1 MLIRNGIDLR
11 NLINEGYSEKSFS
24 YVPHF
29 KLVTYIANYMQQCT
43 EHEYIEDFEKAVF
56 SIIQKL
62 SSDELRSTSDFLH
75 LPDDVVKSD
84 LLSMIESCELFSL
97 MEDELTNFND
107 ATDEVAR
114 TRIFEKWMVE
124 GKNST
129 NLHVCVDH

>member
-62 SSDELRSTSDFLH
+62 SSDELRSTSDFLD
-75 LPDDVVKSD
+75 LPDETVKSD
-84 LLSMIESCELFSL
+84 LLSSIEGCELFSL
-97 MEDELTNFND
+97 MEDELIKFNRD
-107 ATDEVAR
+107 IDEVAALR
-114 TRIFEKWMVE
+114 FHEQWMVE

-129 NLHVCVDH
+129 NHMYV